1 MTARGTGRRA
11 DASLPGH
18 GMRPLKALLPL
29 DEALR
34 RCLEVTRPIERTERV
49 PLPEARDRV
58 VAVDVRAPRDVPQT
72 ERAAMDGYAVRAV
85 DTRRATK
92 TRPMTLECTAAIFA
106 GDRPRGRVAA
116 GTCVQIA
123 TGAAVPARADAVVM
137 VEDTDRDRDRVRIYR
152 PARRGQNIS
161 RRGSDLRARDP
172 VVARGERLTPAK
184 VGALAAIGRSTVR
197 VYARPAVALLT
208 TGDEVVPPGQ
218 RLRAGQ
224 VYDINSY
231 TLAAV
236 VREHGGR
243 PILQGHVS
251 DRLDRV
257 EEALARALASDLV
270 IVSGGSSV
278 GTRDLLLD
286 AFQAAGRV
294 LFHGVAIRPG
304 RPTLLALARDT
315 PILGM
320 PGNPTSCLNNAY
332 VFVVPMLR
340 RMARLA
346 PPAERVVRA
355 ALASPLEGPPDK
367 VAFVTVRL
375 DSGRAIP
382 VYKES
387 GAITSMS
394 RADGYVVVPA
404 GGVRLEAGALVDVIR
419 F

>member
-1 MTARGTGRRA
+1 
-11 DASLPGH
+11 
-18 GMRPLKALLPL
+18 MRPLKALLPL

-34 RCLEVTRPIERTERV
+34 RCLEVARPIERTERV
-49 PLPEARDRV
+49 SLPEARDRV
-58 VAVDVRAPRDVPQT
+58 MAEDLRAPRDVPQT
-72 ERAAMDGYAVRAV
+72 DRAAMDGYAVRAA

-92 TRPMTLECTAAIFA
+92 TRPAILECTGAIFA
-106 GDRPRGRVAA
+106 GDRPRSRVGE

-123 TGAAVPARADAVVM
+123 TGAAVPAQADAVVM

-197 VYARPAVALLT
+197 VYARPTVALLT
-208 TGDEVVPPGQ
+208 TGDEVVPPGE

-243 PILQGHVS
+243 PVLQGHVS

-286 AFQAAGRV
+286 AFQAAGEI

-304 RPTLLALARDT
+304 RPTLLAVARGT
-315 PILGM
+315 PVLGM

-340 RMARLA
+340 RMARRA
-346 PPAERVVRA
+346 PPSERVVRA
-355 ALASPLEGPPDK
+355 TLASPLEGPSDK

-375 DSGRAIP
+375 EAGRAVP

-394 RADGYVVVPA
+394 RADGYVVLPT
-404 GGVRLEAGALVDVIR
+404 GGARLEAGTSVDVVR